1 MNWQMEKRWKKFYG
15 IPEKSRYKFMKTVLS
30 AADRSELISRIKT
43 LNENNKPQWG
53 KMNVHQMLKH
63 CILCEEL
70 YLGDLKVKRSFIG
83 RIVGQLAIKNILKND
98 SPLQKNAPTN
108 MVFKIN
114 DTDGDVESE
123 KQKWIHLIEK
133 YSDYSKP
140 EFTHWFFGKMS
151 KEQVGQFA
159 YKHAD
164 HHLRQF
170 NS

>member
-1 MNWQMEKRWKKFYG
+1 
-15 IPEKSRYKFMKTVLS
+15 MKTVLS
-30 AADRSELISRIKT
+30 QVDRNELINRIKALT
-43 LNENNKPQWG
+43 ENSKPQWG

-70 YLGDLKVKRSFIG
+70 YLGDLKVKRSFLG
-83 RIVGQLAIKNILKND
+83 RIVGQMAIKNILKNET
-98 SPLQKNAPTN
+98 PLQKNAPTN
-108 MVFKIN
+108 MVFKIKE
-114 DTDGDVESE
+114 THGDVEME
-123 KQKWIHLIEK
+123 KQKWIGLIEK
-133 YSDYSKP
+133 YKEYSTP
-140 EFTHWFFGKMS
+140 VFTHWFFGKMS